1 VADPAALI
9 EALENRVAKRYRHLR
24 KWAKREDTN
33 CFRIYDRD
41 IPELAFALD
50 AYGEY
55 LLLQQYVRDEDVTT
69 IPPEAAVAAVA
80 RATGCPVERVVL
92 KVRRRVDR
100 RNEQH
105 ERTAAGGRMFEVR
118 EGGLRFLV
126 NLENYLDTG
135 LFLDHRPLRSI
146 VRARSAGRRV
156 LNLFSYT
163 GSVTTH
169 AAAGGA
175 TSTVSVDLSNTY
187 LAWAR
192 RNLDLNGFDASRHEL
207 VRADV
212 MAWLRN
218 AKGDESQRFDLIVAD
233 PPSYSSSK
241 RMDDVFDVQRDH
253 QAIIGGAISL
263 LSPGGEVFFST
274 NLRGFK
280 LGMLPLGWRAE
291 DISEQTVPEDFRNRR
306 IHSCWRIAAV

>member
-1 VADPAALI
+1 VADPVELI
-9 EALENRVAKRYRHLR
+9 EAFENRVAKRFRHLR

-55 LLLQQYVRDEDVTT
+55 LLLQQYLRDEDVGP
-69 IPPEAAVAAVA
+69 ISPEAAVTAVA

-105 ERTAAGGRMFEVR
+105 ERAAAGGRMFEVR

-135 LFLDHRPLRSI
+135 LFLDHRPLRAI

-175 TSTVSVDLSNTY
+175 ASTVSVDLSNTY

-192 RNLDLNGFDASRHEL
+192 RNLDLNGFDPSRHEL

-218 AKGDESQRFDLIVAD
+218 AKGDATRRFDLIVAD

-241 RMDDVFDVQRDH
+241 RMEDVFDVQRDH
-253 QAIIGGAISL
+253 PAIIAGAIAL
-263 LSPGGEVFFST
+263 LSPGGELFFST

-280 LGMLPLGWRAE
+280 LGMLPLGWRAD
-291 DISEQTVPEDFRNRR
+291 DISDQTVPEDFRNRR

>member
-1 VADPAALI
+1 VADPVALI
-9 EALENRVAKRYRHLR
+9 DAFENRIAKRHRHLR

-55 LLLQQYVRDEDVTT
+55 LLLQQYLRDEDVGP
-69 IPPEAAVAAVA
+69 ISSADAVAAVA
-80 RATGCPVERVVL
+80 RATGCPVERVLL

-105 ERTAAGGRMFEVR
+105 ERAASGGRMFEVR

-135 LFLDHRPLRSI
+135 LFLDHRPLRAI

-175 TSTVSVDLSNTY
+175 VSTVSVDLSNTY

-192 RNLDLNGFDASRHEL
+192 RNLDLNGFDPARHAL

-212 MAWLRN
+212 MAWLRT
-218 AKGDESQRFDLIVAD
+218 ARGDADCRFDLIVAD

-241 RMDDVFDVQRDH
+241 RMEDVFDVQRDH
-253 QAIIGGAISL
+253 PEIIAGAIAL
-263 LSPGGEVFFST
+263 LSPGGELFFST
-274 NLRGFK
+274 NLRAFK
-280 LGMLPLGWRAE
+280 LGMLPLGWRAD
-291 DISEQTVPEDFRNRR
+291 DISDQTVPEDFRNRR
-306 IHSCWRIAAV
+306 IHSCWRISAV

>member
-1 VADPAALI
+1 MADPAALI

-41 IPELAFALD
+41 IPELVFALD

-55 LLLQQYVRDEDVTT
+55 LLLQQYVRDEDAGT
-69 IPPEAAVAAVA
+69 IAPEEAVAAVA

-146 VRARSAGRRV
+146 VRVRSAGRRV

-163 GSVTTH
+163 GSVTAH

-218 AKGDESQRFDLIVAD
+218 AKGDETQRFDLIVAD

-241 RMDDVFDVQRDH
+241 RMEEVFDVQRDH
-253 QAIIGGAISL
+253 PAIIGGAISL

>member
-1 VADPAALI
+1 MADPVALV
-9 EALENRVAKRYRHLR
+9 EAFENRVAKRFRHLR

-55 LLLQQYVRDEDVTT
+55 LLLQQDLRDEDASP
-69 IPPEAAVAAVA
+69 ISPDIAVAAVA

-92 KVRRRVDR
+92 KQRRRVDR

-105 ERTAAGGRMFEVR
+105 ERAAAGGRMFEVR
-118 EGGLRFLV
+118 EGGLRLLV

-135 LFLDHRPLRSI
+135 LFLDHRPLRAI
-146 VRARSAGRRV
+146 VRARAAGRRV

-163 GSVTTH
+163 GSVTAH

-192 RNLDLNGFDASRHEL
+192 RNLDLNGFDPARHEL

-218 AKGDESQRFDLIVAD
+218 VKGDTTQRFDLIVAD

-241 RMDDVFDVQRDH
+241 RMEDVFDVQRDH
-253 QAIIGGAISL
+253 PAIIAGAIAL
-263 LSPGGEVFFST
+263 LRPGGELFFST
-274 NLRGFK
+274 NLRAFK
-280 LGMLPLGWRAE
+280 LGMLPLGWRAD
-291 DISEQTVPEDFRNRR
+291 DISDQTVPEDFRNRR
-306 IHSCWRIAAV
+306 IHSCWHIGAV

>member
-1 VADPAALI
+1 VADPVELI
-9 EALENRVAKRYRHLR
+9 EAFENRVAKRFRHLR

-55 LLLQQYVRDEDVTT
+55 LLLQQYLRDEDVGP
-69 IPPEAAVAAVA
+69 ISPEAAVTAVA

-105 ERTAAGGRMFEVR
+105 ERAAAGGRMFEVR

-135 LFLDHRPLRSI
+135 LFLDHRPLGAV

-175 TSTVSVDLSNTY
+175 ASTVSVDLSNTY

-192 RNLDLNGFDASRHEL
+192 RNLDLNGFDPSRHEL

-218 AKGDESQRFDLIVAD
+218 AKGDATRRFDLIVAD

-241 RMDDVFDVQRDH
+241 RMEDVFDVQRDH
-253 QAIIGGAISL
+253 PAIIAGAIAL
-263 LSPGGEVFFST
+263 LSPGGELFFST

-280 LGMLPLGWRAE
+280 LGMLPLGWRAD
-291 DISEQTVPEDFRNRR
+291 DISDQTVPEDFRNRR